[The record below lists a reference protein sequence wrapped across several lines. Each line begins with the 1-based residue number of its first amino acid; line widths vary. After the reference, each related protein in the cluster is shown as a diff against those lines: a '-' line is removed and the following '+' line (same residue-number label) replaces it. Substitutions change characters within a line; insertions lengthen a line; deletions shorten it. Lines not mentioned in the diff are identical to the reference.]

1 MEIARPRH
9 LSRVSTLLRVSP
21 VVAILGPRQ
30 VGKTTLA
37 RAVARKRS
45 GRTVVFDLENEA
57 DVSRLSDPL
66 LALEPLRGLVIL
78 DEIHRRPDI
87 FPTLRVLSDRPKNPA
102 RFLVLGSA
110 SPDLLR
116 QTSETLAGRIAY
128 HDLTGF
134 SLEEV
139 GTPAMNRLW
148 LRGGFPRSFLARSDD
163 LSRSWR
169 RDFART
175 FLERDLSQ
183 LGVAIP
189 SATLGRFWAMLA
201 HWHGQVWNASEFAR
215 AFGVSDM
222 TIRRYLDILAGTFV
236 ARLLPPWHEN
246 VGKRQVKSPRVYIS
260 DSGLLHNL
268 LGIASREDLDR
279 HPKVGASWEGFGIQV
294 TVDRLRARH
303 EECFFWATHSGAEI
317 DLVVMRGRKRLG
329 FEFKRTVAPTVT
341 PSMRIALQ
349 DLNLTRLD
357 VIHAGDKTYP
367 LAPRIRA
374 VSLSRIIEDLEPLPA
389 R

>member
-1 MEIARPRH
+1 MEIDRPWH
-9 LSRVSTLLRVSP
+9 LSRLSTLLGASP

-37 RAVARKRS
+37 RAIARKRP
-45 GRTVVFDLENEA
+45 GRAVVFDLENEA
-57 DVSRLSDPL
+57 DISRLSDPM

-87 FPTLRVLSDRPKNPA
+87 FPTLRVLSDRPRRLA

-116 QTSETLAGRIAY
+116 QSSETLAGRIAY
-128 HDLTGF
+128 HDLKGF

-139 GTPAMNRLW
+139 GPPALNRLW
-148 LRGGFPRSFLARSDD
+148 LRGGFPRSFLSRSEE
-163 LSRSWR
+163 LSRGRR
-169 RDFART
+169 RDFTRT

-183 LGVAIP
+183 LGVTIP
-189 SATLGRFWAMLA
+189 SAMLGRFWAMLA

-222 TIRRYLDILAGTFV
+222 TVRRYLDILAGTFV
-236 ARLLPPWHEN
+236 ARLLQPWHESI
-246 VGKRQVKSPRVYIS
+246 GKRQVKSPKVYIS
-260 DSGLLHNL
+260 DSGLLHTL
-268 LGIASREDLDR
+268 LGIASRDDLDR
-279 HPKVGASWEGFGIQV
+279 HPKVGASWEGFGIQAI
-294 TVDRLRARH
+294 VDRLRARH
-303 EECFFWATHSGAEI
+303 DECFFWASHGGAEL
-317 DLVVMRGRKRLG
+317 DLLIVRGQSRLG

-341 PSMRIALQ
+341 TSMRVALQ
-349 DLNLTRLD
+349 DLSLSRLD
-357 VIHAGDKTYP
+357 VIHAGAETYA

-374 VSLSRIIEDLEPLPA
+374 VSLARVMEDLKPLPS

>member
-1 MEIARPRH
+1 MEIDRPWH
-9 LSRVSTLLRVSP
+9 LSRLSTLLRASP

-37 RAVARKRS
+37 RAVARKQS
-45 GRTVVFDLENEA
+45 GRTVVFDLENET
-57 DVSRLSDPL
+57 DLSRLSDPM

-87 FPTLRVLSDRPKNPA
+87 FPTLRVLSDRPKKPA

-116 QTSETLAGRIAY
+116 QSSETLAGRIAY

-139 GTPAMNRLW
+139 GPPKLNRLW
-148 LRGGFPRSFLARSDD
+148 LRGGFPRSFLAGSDD
-163 LSRSWR
+163 LSRDWR

-189 SATLGRFWAMLA
+189 SATLGRFWRMLA

-222 TIRRYLDILAGTFV
+222 TVRRYLDILAGTFV
-236 ARLLPPWHEN
+236 ARLLPPWHAN
-246 VGKRQVKSPRVYIS
+246 LGKRQVKSPKVYIS
-260 DSGLLHNL
+260 DSGILHSL

-279 HPKVGASWEGFGIQV
+279 HPKVGASFEGFGINAIV
-294 TVDRLRARH
+294 ERLRARP
-303 EECFFWATHSGAEI
+303 EECFFWATHAGAEL
-317 DLVVMRGRKRLG
+317 DLLIVRGRRRLG
-329 FEFKRTVAPTVT
+329 FEFKRTVAPAVT
-341 PSMRIALQ
+341 PSMRVALE
-349 DLNLTRLD
+349 DLKLARLD

-374 VSLSRIIEDLEPLPA
+374 VGLSRIIEDLEPLPSK
-389 R
+389 